1 MDTKAT
7 STLLKTRTTGA
18 SAPGHVPSEI
28 ATHYLHGWKGLCT
41 ESSNSVLTLTALE
54 AT

>member
-7 STLLKTRTTGA
+7 STLLKRTTAA

-28 ATHYLHGWKGLCT
+28 ATYYLHGWKGLCT